1 MRHPLLTFGL
11 VSAASAVAF
20 EAINFPLGAMIG
32 PIFVVGILAY
42 ITGESPEPGVDA
54 TDFAIMLIGLVLG
67 SQVTPEVLNH
77 AEKWPAS
84 ILLLLLTMILI
95 LFTLGR
101 INQQLLGMKRVSAY
115 LAGAPGNLAT
125 AVAIAH
131 QLDGSI
137 SQVAIYHSLRLA
149 FLTVI
154 TPLIFY
160 VPETPPTTLQAFGSS
175 DFVIWILLLAVA
187 WLMTQVLKKLRV
199 TTPGLLAGTIVTA
212 SINLSEIELINPPSF
227 FISIAMIIFGWQ
239 VAIDVLKQGLLILS
253 KTIAPA
259 VCLNILGVILAAI
272 GAYITHVTIDLPL
285 SDTLLGFMPGGFQ
298 VMPVVALET
307 GADGLYVTTHHL
319 IRVLA
324 MGMLIPLFAYYWR
337 RS

>member
-1 MRHPLLTFGL
+1 
-11 VSAASAVAF
+11 
-20 EAINFPLGAMIG
+20 
-32 PIFVVGILAY
+32 
-42 ITGESPEPGVDA
+42 
-54 TDFAIMLIGLVLG
+54 MLIGLVLG

-101 INQQLLGMKRVSAY
+101 INQQLLGMERVSAY
-115 LAGAPGNLAT
+115 LAGAPGNLGT

-160 VPETPPTTLQAFGSS
+160 VPETPTTLQAFGSS
-175 DFVIWILLLAVA
+175 DFVIWILLLAFA
-187 WLMTQVLKKLRV
+187 WLMTQVLKKLKV

-212 SINLSEIELINPPSF
+212 SINLSGIELINPPSS

-239 VAIDVLKQGLLILS
+239 VAIDVLKQGLHILS
-253 KTIAPA
+253 KKITPA
-259 VCLNILGVILAAI
+259 ICLNILGVILAAI